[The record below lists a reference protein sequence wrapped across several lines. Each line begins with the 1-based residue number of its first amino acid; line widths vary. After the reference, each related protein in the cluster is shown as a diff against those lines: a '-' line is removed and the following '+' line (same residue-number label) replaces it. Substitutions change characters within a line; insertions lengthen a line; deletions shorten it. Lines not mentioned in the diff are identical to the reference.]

1 MGYAGRMLAKHDP
14 WLNFGLWVV
23 LVGLLNFSVICGLLQ
38 GYYSL
43 WIGIIVSIACVIS
56 SLLVLA
62 SFFVGAKQQSYRNRH
77 NAELE
82 LNRMEEWLLN
92 AGALIVTVL
101 IGIALLFAVGMAI
114 WWIASLFI

>member
-23 LVGLLNFSVICGLLQ
+23 LVGLLNFSMICGLKQ
-38 GYYSL
+38 EQTTWVIAVPAMVASL
-43 WIGIIVSIACVIS
+43 VCSAI
-56 SLLVLA
+56 VLA
-62 SFFVGAKQQSYRNRH
+62 SFFIGAKQQSFRNRH

-82 LNRMEEWLLN
+82 LNRMDEWLLH

-101 IGIALLFAVGMAI
+101 IGIALLFAIGMAI

>member
-14 WLNFGLWVV
+14 WLNFGLWAV
-23 LVGLLNFSVICGLLQ
+23 LVGLLNFSVICGIKQ
-38 GYYSL
+38 EQTT
-43 WIGIIVSIACVIS
+43 WVIAVPAMAVSFVCSAI
-56 SLLVLA
+56 VLA
-62 SFFVGAKQQSYRNRH
+62 SFFIGAKQQSFRNRH

-82 LNRMEEWLLN
+82 LNRMEEWLLY

-101 IGIALLFAVGMAI
+101 IGIALIFVVGMAI